1 MLATTKHET
10 ASTMQP
16 IDEYGD
22 SAYFTQM
29 HENRSDLGNTE
40 PGDGAR
46 FHGRGFVQLTGRLN
60 CTAMPG
66 VVQSIF
72 PEATDFTEYSY
83 AVKVIAMRQ

>member
-1 MLATTKHET
+1 
-10 ASTMQP
+10 
-16 IDEYGD
+16 
-22 SAYFTQM
+22 
-29 HENRSDLGNTE
+29 
-40 PGDGAR
+40 
-46 FHGRGFVQLTGRLN
+46 VQLTGRLN